1 MIIQSLHE
9 MENLGFHSVH
19 LQAWIYWSIILIY
32 VRTIMTKNHFC
43 PPAETEKIERI
54 NISSHFDNFWTFKI
68 WKIFFHLFQII
79 LELYHF
85 YRAISLSLST
95 TYWCTRVRLSKRV
108 LNSTKNAHNTH
119 VDIIVVIADAF
130 DAVVFVNNADKSDET
145 VHSNNGKQHMKLLYL
160 IAKDTML

>member
-1 MIIQSLHE
+1 M
-9 MENLGFHSVH
+9 
-19 LQAWIYWSIILIY
+19 
-32 VRTIMTKNHFC
+32 
-43 PPAETEKIERI
+43 
-54 NISSHFDNFWTFKI
+54 
-68 WKIFFHLFQII
+68 
-79 LELYHF
+79 
-85 YRAISLSLST
+85 
-95 TYWCTRVRLSKRV
+95 